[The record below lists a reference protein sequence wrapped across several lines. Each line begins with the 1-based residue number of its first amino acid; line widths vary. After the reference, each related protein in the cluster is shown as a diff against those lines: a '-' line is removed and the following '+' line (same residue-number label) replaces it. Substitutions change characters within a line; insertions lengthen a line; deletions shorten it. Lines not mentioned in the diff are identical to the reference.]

1 MAPEG
6 VEGRKCWRERG
17 GVEAWAGLTK
27 EAVVHRQAPRSL
39 IGEGGR
45 RERPGE
51 KDTESSWSAPVG

>member
-1 MAPEG
+1 VSEG
-6 VEGRKCWRERG
+6 EWRLGR
-17 GVEAWAGLTK
+17 GLTK

-51 KDTESSWSAPVG
+51 KNTESSWSAPVS